1 MNRHW
6 SVCDPLQLLNQ
17 WTIDHETWYECYVD
31 GGYPNAVSFNFL
43 LSVITACE
51 MEFAL
56 VAHGMLYSSR
66 TPRNSQLLLRH
77 LFLIQELCVHM
88 KIFLLFQPVDGI

>member
-1 MNRHW
+1 MNHHW

-17 WTIDHETWYECYVD
+17 WTIDRETWYERCVD
-31 GGYPNAVSFNFL
+31 GGCPNAVVFNFL

-51 MEFAL
+51 MDFAL
-56 VAHGMLYSSR
+56 VVPEMLYSIR
-66 TPRNSQLLLRH
+66 TPRNSQLLLRQ

-88 KIFLLFQPVDGI
+88 KIFVCFQPHDGI